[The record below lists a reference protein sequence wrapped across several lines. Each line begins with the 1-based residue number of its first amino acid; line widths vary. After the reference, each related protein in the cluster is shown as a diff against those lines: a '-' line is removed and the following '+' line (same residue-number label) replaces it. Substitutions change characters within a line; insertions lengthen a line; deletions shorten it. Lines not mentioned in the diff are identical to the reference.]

1 MFSRPTTKSSL
12 ARPFLPPKLNVSSCF
27 LHKRFHIFSSSRSFS
42 TSIRYNFL
50 FVQANL
56 NTSAP
61 FGKKEMTCNNASVGR
76 ISSIPELF
84 FKRLPTFP
92 RVIILVFFFSSSSL
106 SSYSSSSFVLPL
118 LLMLFSRVVIILILI
133 IITTTKLVVVDE
145 TERKKSDFSRTNNER
160 ICTEK
165 GKGRVDN
172 KFFSKS
178 RSKKAK
184 RVEQQKQQKQ

>member
-76 ISSIPELF
+76 ISSILEAF
-84 FKRLPTFP
+84 FKRLPTF
-92 RVIILVFFFSSSSL
+92 RSVIVLVFFFPSSSSSSL
-106 SSYSSSSFVLPL
+106 SSSYSSSSSFVLFL
-118 LLMLFSRVVIILILI
+118 SLMLFSRVVIILILI
-133 IITTTKLVVVDE
+133 LITTPKL
-145 TERKKSDFSRTNNER
+145 KSRDFSRTKNKREDLY
-160 ICTEK
+160 
-165 GKGRVDN
+165 GKR
-172 KFFSKS
+172 
-178 RSKKAK
+178 RKK
-184 RVEQQKQQKQ
+184 VN

>member
-76 ISSIPELF
+76 ISSTPDELF

-92 RVIILVFFFSSSSL
+92 RVITLVFFFSSSSL
-106 SSYSSSSFVLPL
+106 SSYSSSSFVSFL

-133 IITTTKLVVVDE
+133 LITTTKLVVVVVVVVVVDE
-145 TERKKSDFSRTNNER
+145 TRKK
-160 ICTEK
+160 EK
-165 GKGRVDN
+165 RL
-172 KFFSKS
+172 FPYYY
-178 RSKKAK
+178 
-184 RVEQQKQQKQ
+184 